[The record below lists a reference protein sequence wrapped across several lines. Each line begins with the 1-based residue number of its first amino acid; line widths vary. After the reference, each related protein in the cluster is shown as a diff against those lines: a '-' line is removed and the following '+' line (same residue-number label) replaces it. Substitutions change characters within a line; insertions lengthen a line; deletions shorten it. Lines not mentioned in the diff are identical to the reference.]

1 MKKPGLDVTNVSSY
15 QTSLYCQS
23 FLNILL
29 HISWCSTW
37 HPPTFFC
44 HCSWDF
50 GQVIW
55 LKLQSCECC
64 QTFCRLSTVAIWLLW
79 FFRICQWP
87 LTPLTTQSFFSVCT
101 LSIIW
106 TKNCIM
112 KLSAWDCFNY
122 TAKQKVLESVHN
134 DMTQNTSMATSV
146 LIHTLKYC
154 IN

>member
-1 MKKPGLDVTNVSSY
+1 MKKPRLDVTNVSSY

-106 TKNCIM
+106 TIA
-112 KLSAWDCFNY
+112 LWNY
-122 TAKQKVLESVHN
+122 QLGI
-134 DMTQNTSMATSV
+134 V
-146 LIHTLKYC
+146 LITQLNRKSWSLFTMTWHRIHPWPLLYSYRHS
-154 IN
+154 